1 MGDIRQTQNPQNWL
15 EEPRKLPSTLNV
27 VSILTFIG
35 CVYIGCTQIYSFFMA
50 QKSYERMV
58 AAQDKLDNMP
68 EFMKKFMGPDMVE
81 VARLTMENR
90 VPILLLTLVGI
101 ALCVYGAIMMRR
113 LKKLGFYIYVI
124 GELLPIVTA
133 YLFAGLGLLGG
144 IGAFFAIFIPV
155 VFIIMYAT
163 QLKYLSQG

>member
-1 MGDIRQTQNPQNWL
+1 MGDIRETQNQPNWL

-35 CVYIGCTQIYSFFMA
+35 CVYIGCTQIYSFFTA
-50 QKSYERMV
+50 QKSYDRLL

-68 EFMKKFMGPDMVE
+68 EFMKKFAGPEMLE
-81 VARLTMENR
+81 VTRLTMENR

-101 ALCVYGAIMMRR
+101 GLCLYGAIMMRR
-113 LKKLGFYIYVI
+113 LKKLGFYVYVI

-133 YLFAGLGLLGG
+133 YLFAGLGLLGAF
-144 IGAFFAIFIPV
+144 GAFFAIFIPI
-155 VFIIMYAT
+155 VFIIMYGT
-163 QLKYLSQG
+163 QLKYLS